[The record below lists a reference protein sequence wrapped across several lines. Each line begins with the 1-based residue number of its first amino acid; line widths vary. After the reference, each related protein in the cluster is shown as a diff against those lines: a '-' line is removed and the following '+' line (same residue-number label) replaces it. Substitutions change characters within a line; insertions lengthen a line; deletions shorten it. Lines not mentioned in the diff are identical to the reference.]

1 MLWNMS
7 RARAEVNLAAIAGN
21 LKFIKGK
28 TKSQVLAVVKADAY
42 GHGLVAVAKAAEEA
56 GADWLGT
63 ALLEEAISLRSGGIA
78 KPIIAW
84 LTPPGEDFKTAINL
98 DIDLSISSVDLL
110 SEIAAAGKA
119 VSKIPRVHIEL
130 DTGMSR
136 GGFGDELDTVISEIA
151 SHVKSASIKV
161 IGIWSHFARADE
173 PGSAMNQSQLSR
185 FNSRVEQLKNA
196 GISSE
201 YLHLANSAA
210 SLANPDAHKN
220 IIRWGIGLYGLS
232 PDVNNMGSSSELGI
246 KSAMKLISKLQLVKA
261 VKAGQSVGYGSTAT
275 TKVDTKLGVV
285 TMGYAD
291 GIPRNANNLAGV
303 FVAGQRAALI
313 GRVSMDQFVV
323 DLGAASLAKTG
334 DEVIVFGD
342 GSGGEYTIDEWAKAC
357 GTINYEIVT
366 RIGTRVPRIYPRE

>member
-1 MLWNMS
+1 MS

-63 ALLEEAISLRSGGIA
+63 ALLEEAISLRSGGIT

-151 SHVKSASIKV
+151 SQVKSGAVKV

-261 VKAGQSVGYGSTAT
+261 VKAGQSIGYGSTAT

-291 GIPRNANNLAGV
+291 GIPRNASDLTGV
-303 FVAGQRAALI
+303 FVAGKRAALI

-323 DLGAASLAKTG
+323 DLGATSLAKTG

-342 GSGGEYTIDEWAKAC
+342 GSGGEYTIDDWAKAC

>member
-1 MLWNMS
+1 MS
-7 RARAEVNLAAIAGN
+7 RARAEVNLAAIASN
-21 LKFIKGK
+21 LKFIKSK

-42 GHGLVAVAKAAEEA
+42 GHGLVTVAKAAQEA
-56 GADWLGT
+56 GADWFGT
-63 ALLEEAISLRSGGIA
+63 ALLEEAIALRNSGIT

-98 DIDLSISSVDLL
+98 GIDLSISSVELL
-110 SEIAAAGKA
+110 AEIAAAGKA
-119 VSKIPRVHIEL
+119 LNKIPRVHIEL
-130 DTGMSR
+130 DTGMNR
-136 GGFGDELDTVISEIA
+136 GGFGDELDTAIPEIA
-151 SHVKSASIKV
+151 DQVKSGAVKV

-173 PGSAMNQSQLSR
+173 PGIVMNQTQLSE
-185 FNSRVEQLKNA
+185 FNSRVEQLKKA
-196 GISSE
+196 GITSE

-210 SLANPDAHKN
+210 SLTIPDAHKN

-232 PDVNNMGSSSELGI
+232 PDVKNLGTSSDLGI
-246 KSAMKLISKLQLVKA
+246 NSAMKLISKLQLVKA

-291 GIPRNANNLAGV
+291 GIPRNASNLAGV
-303 FVAGQRAALI
+303 FVAGKRAPLI

-323 DLGAASLAKTG
+323 DLGATSLAKTG